1 MATFTLPDGTRL
13 DLPEGA
19 TGTDVA
25 TAIGPGLARA
35 ALAVSVD
42 GDEYDLASVLPPGKV
57 NIITGDS
64 EAGREILRHSTAHI
78 LAQAVTDL
86 YPDAKYTIGPAV
98 EDGFYY
104 DFEVAQPFTET
115 DLDRIE
121 ARMREIVDADQAFV
135 RHEVSRDEATALFAD
150 QPYKVEIID
159 SVDTGEVAEGNVISV
174 YENEGWNDLCRG
186 PHVPST
192 GHLGDFKLMRTAGA
206 YWRGDETKAQ
216 LQRIYGT
223 AWESKKALKSYLHR
237 LEEARKRDHRR
248 IGTDLDLF
256 SFPEEIG
263 SGLAVWHPKGALV
276 RKLMEDFS
284 RAEHERSGYQFVVSP
299 HVAKSDLFEISGHLG
314 WYRENMYP
322 EMQLEGAS
330 YFLKPM
336 NCPFHVL
343 IFRSRTRSY
352 RELPLRMFE
361 IGTVY
366 RYERSGVIHGLTRVR
381 GLTQDDAHIF
391 CTPDQLV
398 PELESLVAFV
408 LRILRRFGLDDF
420 HATLSTRPEK
430 FVGKIEEWDE
440 ATAALEQ
447 ALRTAGLPYEI
458 DPGGGAFY
466 APKID
471 IKVKDAIGR
480 LWQLST
486 LQVDFQLPQLFDLR
500 FAGDDNAEHRP
511 FMIHR
516 ALFGSIERFFGIL
529 LEHYAGALP
538 VWLSPVQVEVV
549 PVADRHL
556 PRCRE
561 IEGELRGAG
570 YRASVN
576 DGDESLGAKLRNAR
590 LQRVPFALIV
600 GDDDVA
606 NGTVGIKTRTGEDTR
621 DVPVPEFVARLEAD
635 LAEEAAAGGASE

>member
-42 GDEYDLASVLPPGKV
+42 GDEYDLAPVLPPGKV

-458 DPGGGAFY
+458 DPGGGVLRPQDRHQGQGRDRPPVAAVHTAGGLPAAAALRPPFRGRRQRR
-466 APKID
+466 APAVHD
-471 IKVKDAIGR
+471 PPGAVR
-480 LWQLST
+480 L
-486 LQVDFQLPQLFDLR
+486 D
-500 FAGDDNAEHRP
+500 
-511 FMIHR
+511 R
-516 ALFGSIERFFGIL
+516 ALLRDPPRALRRRPTGVAV
-529 LEHYAGALP
+529 AGAGGGRARRRP
-538 VWLSPVQVEVV
+538 APA
-549 PVADRHL
+549 PL
-556 PRCRE
+556 PRDRGRAARRGVPGFGQRRRRE
-561 IEGELRGAG
+561 PRCQAAQ
-570 YRASVN
+570 RRDSSASR
-576 DGDESLGAKLRNAR
+576 SR
-590 LQRVPFALIV
+590 
-600 GDDDVA
+600 
-606 NGTVGIKTRTGEDTR
+606 
-621 DVPVPEFVARLEAD
+621 
-635 LAEEAAAGGASE
+635 